1 MTDRKNIITLGIGA
15 GPGKVLWFITGGL
28 EGGAEVVVVTNY
40 GHPIA
45 LPGVIAP
52 IQLPA
57 MSLTAFTLLEERAI
71 SDGDTRV
78 MSDGETRML
87 VDAYANLFY
96 QIVPVA
102 LSSTVMPVSIDSQTV
117 PVALPSTVVPV
128 QVE

>member
-1 MTDRKNIITLGIGA
+1 MTDRKNIITFGIGA

-28 EGGAEVVVVTNY
+28 EAGAAEVVVITNY

-78 MSDGETRML
+78 TSDERM
-87 VDAYANLFY
+87 
-96 QIVPVA
+96 
-102 LSSTVMPVSIDSQTV
+102 
-117 PVALPSTVVPV
+117 
-128 QVE
+128 